1 MTIVRRTVKYLP
13 ALLAFG
19 CVLTGSLLLLP
30 RDEDTAGAEA
40 LVGVVVLPRDMA
52 EGTPADEVRAA
63 AEVRQLP
70 PEAVPEG
77 SLDSLNDIT
86 GGVLSVDHVAGQ
98 QLTTHSFARN
108 RVAAIG
114 TDFLVV
120 SVRLS
125 AQSWTGAVRIAG
137 DVVDVYALSDSDAVL
152 ISSAAVVL
160 DSPPL
165 EEVQPSTESVI
176 TLAVRRATLPA
187 VLLAAREERLWLV
200 GK

>member
-1 MTIVRRTVKYLP
+1 MTIIRRAVKFLP
-13 ALLAFG
+13 ALIAFG
-19 CVLTGSLLLLP
+19 CALAGSLLLLP
-30 RDEDTAGAEA
+30 RNEETAGAEA
-40 LVGVVVLPRDMA
+40 LVGVVVLSRDMTQGSPA
-52 EGTPADEVRAA
+52 EDVRAV
-63 AEVRQLP
+63 AELRQLP
-70 PEAVPEG
+70 REAVPEG

-98 QLTTHSFARN
+98 QLTTHSFVRN
-108 RVAAIG
+108 RVAAVG

-125 AQSWTGAVRIAG
+125 AQSWTGAVRIVG
-137 DVVDVYALSDSDAVL
+137 DVVDIYALDDTGADL

-165 EEVQPSTESVI
+165 EEVQPSAESVV

-187 VLLAAREERLWLV
+187 VLVAARDERLWLV